1 MSRNHGTR
9 TTGAPCKLW
18 TRDLVLIILVNLC
31 VFTNHIM
38 SLSTFPFYIKHLG
51 GTEALAGMCAAAF
64 CLVAVIVRPF
74 VGWWLDNGA
83 RRVVLVVG
91 LVLLALAPLGYIT
104 VPVISMSIAF
114 RMVHGAALSFSNS
127 TTATVASDVIARPRF
142 AEGMGFFGMATA
154 LASAVAPALGLEL
167 MNGFGFNALYIAAAV
182 ISLIALVLF
191 MFIRVPKV
199 DVPKRPLSLKGLV
212 NRDSLPAT
220 ATMLVF
226 MFTFGALENF
236 VAIYAA
242 NEGLPS
248 GSLFFV
254 VMSVMLLLVRVFLG
268 RLVDTKGEAFFVYT
282 GNAAM
287 IVALLLLG
295 LAPST
300 VTFFITAALAG
311 YAFGGLEPA
320 LQSMAVHT
328 ADDAS
333 RGSANSTFL
342 CGYDIGYGLGG
353 GVAGV
358 LITSIG
364 YAHMWACVALACVA
378 SLVIYVTWA
387 RHSDTSFSKM
397 LRASGDDGRPTA
409 F

>member
-1 MSRNHGTR
+1 MQASSSRQK
-9 TTGAPCKLW
+9 APCRLW
-18 TRDLVLIILVNLC
+18 TRDLTLIILVNLC

-38 SLSTFPFYIKHLG
+38 SLSTFPFYIQGLG
-51 GTEALAGMCAAAF
+51 GTEALAGMCAAFF
-64 CLVAVIVRPF
+64 CLVAVVVRPF

-91 LVLLALAPLGYIT
+91 LVLLALAPVGYVC
-104 VPVISMSIAF
+104 VPVLSMAILF
-114 RMVHGAALSFSNS
+114 RMVHGAALSLSNS

-142 AEGMGFFGMATA
+142 AEGMGYFGMATA
-154 LASAVAPALGLEL
+154 LASAIAPALGLEL
-167 MNGFGFNALYIAAAV
+167 MGFGFNVLYLAAAA
-182 ISLIALVLF
+182 ISVVALVLF
-191 MFIRVPKV
+191 CFIRTPKPQV
-199 DVPKRPLSLKGLV
+199 EKRPLSLKGLV

-220 ATMLVF
+220 CTMLVF

-248 GSLFFV
+248 GSLYFV
-254 VMSVMLLLVRVFLG
+254 VMSVVLLLVRVFLG
-268 RLVDTKGEAFFVYT
+268 KLVDERGEAFFVYT

-287 IVALLLLG
+287 ICALLLL
-295 LAPST
+295 AFVPN
-300 VTFFITAALAG
+300 VATFLVSGALAG

-328 ADDAS
+328 ATDET

-353 GVAGV
+353 GVSGV
-358 LITSIG
+358 LITSVG
-364 YAHMWACVALACVA
+364 YGNMWALVSLACVA
-378 SLVIYVTWA
+378 SIALYVMWA
-387 RHSDTSFSKM
+387 RHSETSFSKA
-397 LRASGDDGRPTA
+397 LAEARGRTA
-409 F
+409 

>member
-1 MSRNHGTR
+1 MPQPSATR
-9 TTGAPCKLW
+9 PSVKLW

-38 SLSTFPFYIKHLG
+38 SLSTFPFYIQSLG
-51 GTEALAGMCAAAF
+51 GSEAVSGACAAFF
-64 CLVAVIVRPF
+64 CLVAVVIRPF

-83 RRVVLVVG
+83 RRAVLIVG
-91 LVLLALAPLGYIT
+91 LLLLGLAPLGYLLT
-104 VPVISMSIAF
+104 PMLSTAIAF
-114 RMVHGAALSFSNS
+114 RMLHGAALSLSNS

-154 LASAVAPALGLEL
+154 LASAIAPALGLTL
-167 MNGFGFNALYIAAAV
+167 MERFDFTVLYGAAAG
-182 ISLIALVLF
+182 IALLGLVLF
-191 MFIRVPKV
+191 FGVRAPRV
-199 DVPKRPLSLKGLV
+199 DVPKKPLNLKGLV

-220 ATMLVF
+220 CTMLVF

-236 VAIYAA
+236 VAIFAT

-248 GSLFFV
+248 GSLYFV
-254 VMSVMLLLVRVFLG
+254 IMSVVLLLVRVFLG
-268 RLVDTKGEAFFVYT
+268 KLVDEKGEAFFVYS

-287 IVALLLLG
+287 ICALLLLA
-295 LAPST
+295 LVPNT
-300 VTFFITAALAG
+300 VTFVISGALAG

-328 ADDAS
+328 ANNET

-353 GVAGV
+353 GLAGV
-358 LITSIG
+358 LITAVG
-364 YAHMWACVALACVA
+364 YGSMWAIVSVACVA
-378 SLVIYVTWA
+378 SIALYLVWA
-387 RHSDTSFSKM
+387 RHSDTSFSKA
-397 LRASGDDGRPTA
+397 LSARK
-409 F
+409 